1 MINMINVVADFH
13 NKYWDD
19 RIANSLNACRTLTDY
34 DLHKTSRYMVEL
46 ESGTLDTRV
55 KINKIDN
62 LLQKDLINKNRINFK
77 KNIKIDLLNKIHYGH
92 YQLELSRLMKLI
104 AWKTYDEYIDI
115 MVDKSTMWYSEFEKK
130 YKIKYYTKVNFNS

>member
-1 MINMINVVADFH
+1 
-13 NKYWDD
+13 
-19 RIANSLNACRTLTDY
+19 
-34 DLHKTSRYMVEL
+34 MVEL

-62 LLQKDLINKNRINFK
+62 LLHKNLINKNRINFK

-104 AWKTYDEYIDI
+104 A
-115 MVDKSTMWYSEFEKK
+115 
-130 YKIKYYTKVNFNS
+130 